1 MTITTKPVSSSR
13 YTRHEEFIT
22 VSHQNVLANAR
33 VLLAG
38 CGVGSTLAPNLAR
51 LGYATNKPG
60 CLIMADPDIV
70 EVTNLNRQ
78 AFPEEAV
85 GKNKAQALKNEV
97 DRINSKVNMIAVT
110 EGVTLQN
117 VSQLVSSADIIV
129 DMIDVATPEVMIA
142 LHREAEKQKRPV
154 ITGFD
159 LGEGTATL
167 FFNYRDPN
175 TIRLD
180 RYLGLENVHMDELS
194 EFSSIASTALAAQC
208 LIGPVLRVFAD
219 SDEAQRYYMDFFNS
233 KNINTLKEITPE
245 EMHSVIDKISSG
257 ELDYI
262 PQMNTAS
269 VTLGNVHEV
278 IIRNILINNY
288 VKTAPEIIW
297 TDMKSLIRPE
307 TLKKRGQ
314 YGKI

>member
-1 MTITTKPVSSSR
+1 MTITAKSVSNSR
-13 YTRHEEFIT
+13 YARHEEFIT
-22 VSHQNVLANAR
+22 VSHQKVLAKAR
-33 VLLAG
+33 VFLAG

-60 CLIMADPDIV
+60 CLILADPDIV

-97 DRINSKVNMIAVT
+97 ARINRRVNMIAVT

-117 VSQLVSSADIIV
+117 VSRLVSSADIIV
-129 DMIDVATPEVMIA
+129 DMIDVAKPEVMIA
-142 LHREAEKQKRPV
+142 LHREAEKQKKPV
-154 ITGFD
+154 ITGLD

-167 FFNYRDPN
+167 VFNYKDPKA
-175 TIRLD
+175 IMFD
-180 RYLGLENVHMDELS
+180 RYLGLENVHMNELRD
-194 EFSSIASTALAAQC
+194 FPLIAAIALASQC
-208 LIGPVLRVFAD
+208 IIGPVLRAFVD
-219 SDEAQRYYMDFFNS
+219 SEEALRYYMDFFNS
-233 KNINTLKEITPE
+233 KNHIKALKAVVSK
-245 EMHSVIDKISSG
+245 EMHVVIEKIVKG

-269 VTLGNVHEV
+269 VTLGNVHEA
-278 IIRNILINNY
+278 IIRNILIDNY

-297 TDMKSLIRPE
+297 TDMKSLIKPE
-307 TLKKRGQ
+307 TMKGEETL
-314 YGKI
+314 